1 MSRESLNEDDAGAPA
16 AGEGGSNVTDGVKN
30 PVPPFGTIRR
40 KSNDE
45 TIEEMVE
52 SAFSGVDLFD
62 LPSLVEAFNPAHLQ
76 RGESRGRHYKD
87 HNGYIHDDEGNVEHE
102 SAYNKRPAAPRSY
115 HQVPFHQKDSAKK
128 EGMRWDAGKK
138 KWYHTDAHKSK
149 NSAFKLHESKIEIA
163 VPDGPHHKDG
173 HTVYSMRKE

>member
-16 AGEGGSNVTDGVKN
+16 AGEGGSNVTDGVEKIE
-30 PVPPFGTIRR
+30 PRLGATRRR
-40 KSNDE
+40 KEDE

-87 HNGYIHDDEGNVEHE
+87 L
-102 SAYNKRPAAPRSY
+102 S
-115 HQVPFHQKDSAKK
+115 
-128 EGMRWDAGKK
+128 
-138 KWYHTDAHKSK
+138 
-149 NSAFKLHESKIEIA
+149 
-163 VPDGPHHKDG
+163 
-173 HTVYSMRKE
+173 